1 MRGNVEKWINR
12 ALVAKK
18 YENCIFFCIFLRKNL
33 QNTIC
38 SSYLCSVIWKESRT
52 WAWRSGWSRNGR
64 VAFSNHST
72 QMSLGD
78 IKRLK
83 PPLPHH
89 KRYVGLCWGPQL
101 RKHKERS
108 DMIAEMIIPIDTL
121 RGQLRKDGYY
131 FRMYKGKQI
140 VQRCPNRK
148 EHVKTANEQANQERF
163 IERYRKKKP
172 TWHVG

>member
-1 MRGNVEKWINR
+1 MLPLSPPET
-12 ALVAKK
+12 
-18 YENCIFFCIFLRKNL
+18 LRWFVL
-33 QNTIC
+33 GTPI
-38 SSYLCSVIWKESRT
+38 
-52 WAWRSGWSRNGR
+52 RN
-64 VAFSNHST
+64 
-72 QMSLGD
+72 
-78 IKRLK
+78 
-83 PPLPHH
+83 
-89 KRYVGLCWGPQL
+89 
-101 RKHKERS
+101 KERS

-172 TWHVG
+172 T